1 MRIARVLHVSSPL
14 PIVALERDGALYN
27 VAELDRAFDT
37 RYSPERLADADDF
50 HTRVIALSCA
60 GLAELDD
67 KLLAGARPT
76 DARLP
81 PDSFLW
87 LAPCATER
95 AAYIQLGPPTAEPN
109 YRIGSARG
117 LLGHGANVPFPA
129 REEEPDF
136 ELSVAAV
143 LRDDLRRAPHREA
156 QRAILGYAI
165 LNGWTARAE
174 EHRARSDGTSMS
186 RAKDFAAQLGP
197 VLVTPDELGDLALL
211 RTQARTGGDVLRGAP
226 AFAGPFTLAES
237 IAFMSDSIELRAGD
251 VIGAPCVS
259 GGSAAQHGR
268 KLSYG
273 SSVELAVERM
283 GKLAGR
289 PVRGPEPVAWRS
301 GEPHTA

>member
-1 MRIARVLHVSSPL
+1 MRIARVLHVSSPQ

-27 VAELDRAFDT
+27 VAELDRAWGT
-37 RYSPERLADADDF
+37 RYSPDRFADADDF

-81 PDSFLW
+81 PNSFLW
-87 LAPCATER
+87 LAPCATDR
-95 AAYIQLGPPTAEPN
+95 ASYIQLGPPTDEPN

-117 LLGHGANVPFPA
+117 LLGHDANIPFPA

-143 LRDDLRRAPHREA
+143 LRDDLRRATHREA
-156 QRAILGYAI
+156 HRAILGYAI
-165 LNGWTARAE
+165 LNGWTARE
-174 EHRARSDGTSMS
+174 EERRAKSTGISTS
-186 RAKDFAAQLGP
+186 RAKDFAPQLGP
-197 VLVTPDELGDLALL
+197 VLVTPDELGDLAQL
-211 RTQARTGGDVLRGAP
+211 RTQARASGDVLRGSP
-226 AFAGPFTLAES
+226 AGAGPFTLAES
-237 IAFMSDSIELRAGD
+237 IAFVSDSIELRAGD

-273 SSVELAVERM
+273 SPVELTVERV

-289 PVRGPEPVAWRS
+289 PVRGPEPVAWQR
-301 GEPHTA
+301 G